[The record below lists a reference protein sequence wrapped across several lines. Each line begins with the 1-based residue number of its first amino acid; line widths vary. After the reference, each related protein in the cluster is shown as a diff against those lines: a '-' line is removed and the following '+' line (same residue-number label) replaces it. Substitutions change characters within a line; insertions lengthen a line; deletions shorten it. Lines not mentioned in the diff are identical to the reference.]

1 MNKKTGRQISEEV
14 LLLDFIK
21 WLRDKK
27 NMVIVLSQD
36 TRFGVDG
43 QVMSTHPLL
52 EEFIEQERKFLYEE
66 ATP

>member
-14 LLLDFIK
+14 LLLDFIN

-36 TRFGVDG
+36 TRFGVGG

-52 EEFIEQERKFLYEE
+52 EEFIEQERKFLYED